1 MSKILIVSAASAF
14 ISGCAAVGVDTN
26 ADPFAMSATSA
37 KVNGA
42 DLGGVVPRAAFASAK
57 IARPITAA
65 RTAPSH
71 NAVPT
76 YYVEKSC
83 KTGSPTDN
91 NSYESCLQQESA
103 AKDDLTK
110 AWKGYSAVA
119 RNECAPATGDPTNS
133 YVALI
138 TCFEMLDWMKEPG
151 SIGGVTGTGGMHA
164 KSVMDAAPGQD
175 GGSPEQ
181 ASGQDGGSPEQAS
194 STEETP
200 KVPQP

>member
-1 MSKILIVSAASAF
+1 MSKILIVSAVCAF

-26 ADPFAMSATSA
+26 ADPFATSA
-37 KVNGA
+37 SDAKVSAA
-42 DLGGVVPRAAFASAK
+42 DLSGVVPRAAFASAK

-71 NAVPT
+71 NAIPT

-91 NSYESCLQQESA
+91 NSYDSCLKQESA
-103 AKDDLTK
+103 AKGELTK
-110 AWKGYSAVA
+110 AWKGYSAEA
-119 RNECAPATGDPTNS
+119 RNECAPATGDPANS

-138 TCFEMLDWMKEPG
+138 TCFEMLDWMREPA
-151 SIGGVTGTGGMHA
+151 SIGGVTGAGGMHA
-164 KSVMDAAPGQD
+164 KSVLDAAP
-175 GGSPEQ
+175 
-181 ASGQDGGSPEQAS
+181 GQDGGSPEQAS